1 MQLYRTKPH
10 RGLWL
15 LHEGVPVLVAENQV
29 GSADESKTLAYS
41 LLNNMPEVIVS
52 GPQQQKYLKV
62 ADEAPSSSAAGS
74 GRGQKRETKDILEP
88 SEFESKDKTGK
99 AARSAPKT
107 PGALEGDVMMADVE
121 TKDHWR
127 ISDTCAIRVNVEP
140 RFKDYNPLHEGGVP
154 DGYLAGF
161 ACKVRKIFT
170 DGSVKDCETVLGNG
184 SPVESQ
190 AWTGFTFFRRAQ
202 DPFRAMAL

>member
-62 ADEAPSSSAAGS
+62 ADEAPSSSAAG
-74 GRGQKRETKDILEP
+74 TMV
-88 SEFESKDKTGK
+88 
-99 AARSAPKT
+99 PK
-107 PGALEGDVMMADVE
+107 
-121 TKDHWR
+121 
-127 ISDTCAIRVNVEP
+127 
-140 RFKDYNPLHEGGVP
+140 
-154 DGYLAGF
+154 
-161 ACKVRKIFT
+161 KVSNWVII
-170 DGSVKDCETVLGNG
+170 
-184 SPVESQ
+184 
-190 AWTGFTFFRRAQ
+190 
-202 DPFRAMAL
+202 